1 METLRRGLEARPAW
15 LDRRPGAKHAI
26 GDAAVGIELDAFERS
41 GASGSIEHAQLAAP
55 PDVAKLAVLG
65 AAASV
70 QPAHPADELQIIEQC
85 WPDRAAWSFPPCTLL
100 DVGARLAIGSD
111 APVAPL
117 DLWLAMAAARRAEVA
132 GGAARQGNAAR
143 RLR

>member
-1 METLRRGLEARPAW
+1 M
-15 LDRRPGAKHAI
+15 
-26 GDAAVGIELDAFERS
+26 
-41 GASGSIEHAQLAAP
+41 
-55 PDVAKLAVLG
+55 AKLAVLG

-70 QPAHPADELQIIEQC
+70 QPAHPADEWQIIEQC
-85 WPDRAAWSFPPCTLL
+85 WPDRAAWSFPLCALL
-100 DVGARLAIGSD
+100 DVGARLAMGSD

-117 DLWLAMAAARRAEVA
+117 DPWLTMAAATVLAAARRAEVA

>member
-1 METLRRGLEARPAW
+1 VETLRRGLEARPAW

-70 QPAHPADELQIIEQC
+70 QPAHPA
-85 WPDRAAWSFPPCTLL
+85 
-100 DVGARLAIGSD
+100 GAGPR
-111 APVAPL
+111 
-117 DLWLAMAAARRAEVA
+117 
-132 GGAARQGNAAR
+132 
-143 RLR
+143 